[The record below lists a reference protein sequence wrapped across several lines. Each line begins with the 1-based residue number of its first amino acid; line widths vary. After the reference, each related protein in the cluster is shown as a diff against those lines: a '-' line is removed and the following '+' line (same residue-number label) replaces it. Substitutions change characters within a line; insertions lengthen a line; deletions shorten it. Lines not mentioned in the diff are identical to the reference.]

1 MTDRR
6 FPAAAAATLLLT
18 LLTAASASAQ
28 TVPAQR
34 REHGN
39 LVFDGVPQPNA
50 ALAALLERYQQSR
63 SATFLDWAADGS
75 MLVATRFGDS
85 EQVHRVAAP
94 LAMREQLT
102 FDSDPI
108 EWARAARSGSG
119 FVFLKDHAGDENAQ
133 VYYQGANGVK
143 AASVFGGIARRDDA
157 DAPLGLHQDH
167 RNDGQH

>member
-63 SATFLDWAADGS
+63 SATFLAACS
-75 MLVATRFGDS
+75 
-85 EQVHRVAAP
+85 VAARTHSVTNIP
-94 LAMREQLT
+94 GRIRKIPR
-102 FDSDPI
+102 S
-108 EWARAARSGSG
+108 RRSGG
-119 FVFLKDHAGDENAQ
+119 TPVL
-133 VYYQGANGVK
+133 
-143 AASVFGGIARRDDA
+143 R
-157 DAPLGLHQDH
+157 
-167 RNDGQH
+167 